1 MKQLLLRSAIP
12 VQSHIRSDPTVINL
26 AKRRSERHTAAK
38 DQLIT
43 DNLAQEIHRLAH
55 DLPSRLILC
64 RQHADRIQKIQFDQI
79 KAPHI
84 KHLMKDLAQ
93 IFPHLFVRQIQRI
106 KSTPVASTAKWL
118 SIDIPHQPVRM
129 FAEAPR
135 LLLTHKRRQPQSR
148 FHTVFMDLI
157 HDRFKTIRELI
168 LLHIQPVPHI
178 RLISII
184 DLKHIKTL
192 SHFMDML
199 QII

>member
-1 MKQLLLRSAIP
+1 
-12 VQSHIRSDPTVINL
+12 
-26 AKRRSERHTAAK
+26 
-38 DQLIT
+38 
-43 DNLAQEIHRLAH
+43 
-55 DLPSRLILC
+55 
-64 RQHADRIQKIQFDQI
+64 
-79 KAPHI
+79 
-84 KHLMKDLAQ
+84 MKDLAQ

-184 DLKHIKTL
+184 DLKRIKTL